1 MRIFNRRFIFIVVA
15 LLAAQSASA
24 QSGALNPI
32 RVSLSSEEEQQSAEG
47 IEFHALVRNELRKM
61 RDVSFASK
69 SPEFDIYLAV
79 TQLKEKGRFIG
90 YASATVVMVNIAGRQ
105 KVNLDIAT
113 GPTLE
118 DLARHAVQKM
128 REDVFDRRQRKER

>member
-1 MRIFNRRFIFIVVA
+1 MRKPLILIIA
-15 LLAAQSASA
+15 LLIAQSSLA
-24 QSGALNPI
+24 QSRALDPI
-32 RVSLSSEEEQQSAEG
+32 RVFLSSEENARDPEA
-47 IEFHALVRNELRKM
+47 IEFHGMVRNELRKM

-69 SPEFDIYLAV
+69 APEFDIYLAV

-128 REDVFDRRQRKER
+128 KEDVFDRRKRKEQ